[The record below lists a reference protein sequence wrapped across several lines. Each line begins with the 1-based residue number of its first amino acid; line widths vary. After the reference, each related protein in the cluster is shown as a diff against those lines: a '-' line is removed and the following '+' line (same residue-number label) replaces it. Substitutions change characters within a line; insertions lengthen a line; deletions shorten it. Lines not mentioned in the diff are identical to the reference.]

1 MYMIKKNKKTNESFL
16 GDLYMS
22 KFAVNNNIPII
33 RNIVYKRINDILK
46 DIKEQTPEMSDF
58 FKDKIDIN
66 MKNTINKILNDYKT
80 Q

>member
-1 MYMIKKNKKTNESFL
+1 MKNNKNKESLLSNF
-16 GDLYMS
+16 YMPNN
-22 KFAVNNNIPII
+22 AMNNNIPII
-33 RNIVYKRINDILK
+33 RNIVYKRINDMLK
-46 DIKEQTPEMSDF
+46 DIKELTPEMSDF

>member
-1 MYMIKKNKKTNESFL
+1 
-16 GDLYMS
+16 MS
-22 KFAVNNNIPII
+22 KFAVNSNIPII

-46 DIKEQTPEMSDF
+46 DIKETTPEMSDF

>member
-1 MYMIKKNKKTNESFL
+1 MTTKNTKTNESFL

-33 RNIVYKRINDILK
+33 RNIVYKRINDMLK
-46 DIKEQTPEMSDF
+46 DIKETTPEMSDF

>member
-1 MYMIKKNKKTNESFL
+1 MTTKYTKTNESFL

>member
-1 MYMIKKNKKTNESFL
+1 
-16 GDLYMS
+16 MS

>member
-1 MYMIKKNKKTNESFL
+1 MTTKNTKTNESFL

-22 KFAVNNNIPII
+22 KFAVNSNIPII
-33 RNIVYKRINDILK
+33 RNIVYKRINDMLK
-46 DIKEQTPEMSDF
+46 DIKETTPEMSDF

>member
-1 MYMIKKNKKTNESFL
+1 MTTKNTKTSESFL

-46 DIKEQTPEMSDF
+46 DIKETTPEMSDF

>member
-1 MYMIKKNKKTNESFL
+1 
-16 GDLYMS
+16 MS

-46 DIKEQTPEMSDF
+46 DIKETTPEMSDF

>member
-1 MYMIKKNKKTNESFL
+1 
-16 GDLYMS
+16 MS
-22 KFAVNNNIPII
+22 KYAVNNNIPII

-46 DIKEQTPEMSDF
+46 DIKETTPEMSDF

>member
-1 MYMIKKNKKTNESFL
+1 MINKNKKTNESFL

-33 RNIVYKRINDILK
+33 RNIVYKRINDMLK
-46 DIKEQTPEMSDF
+46 DIKELTPEMSDF

-66 MKNTINKILNDYKT
+66 MKNTINKILNDFKT

>member
-1 MYMIKKNKKTNESFL
+1 MMKKNKK
-16 GDLYMS
+16 
-22 KFAVNNNIPII
+22 VINNNIPII
-33 RNIVYKRINDILK
+33 RNIVYKRINDMLK

>member
-1 MYMIKKNKKTNESFL
+1 
-16 GDLYMS
+16 MS

-33 RNIVYKRINDILK
+33 RNIVYKRINDMLK
-46 DIKEQTPEMSDF
+46 DIKETTPEMSDF